1 MMAAWIGY
9 CLVISALF
17 ALAAWAGERALAH
30 YRKPVR
36 WVWAGAI
43 GGSLVVPLA
52 AFLFPPLTSDPVLVA
67 PLAISFETPAAV
79 AIGGSAGA
87 PGGATPPAWLESAGT
102 LLFGLWIG
110 SVAGLGLFLSNSYRR
125 LRREMRSWTPGQ
137 VLDSPVLL
145 SPDRGP
151 AVVGVRRAVIVL
163 PRWVVQLEEDLLRMI
178 FLHEREHQRV
188 GDHKLFAFGLAGVV
202 LMPWNPVLWWSLR
215 RLRLGMEFDCDRR
228 VLARGV
234 PEREYAE
241 ALLTVGGRIAKTPL
255 VATTFAEPR
264 SAVETRLRRMTQPL
278 GRLRG
283 PRSLA
288 AASMAGLALVLACQS
303 EPPVSPLAESAEPDV
318 VEVPDAGPLAP
329 GSAQPTF
336 IPYDAPPRLEN
347 SRQVLRALQ
356 DEYPRDLRDAGIG
369 GRVELWL
376 YVSGTGDVE
385 NAQVKTSSG
394 HPRIDAAALKVA
406 DGLRFVP
413 ARHQDEVT
421 PVWVSQW
428 FTFEV
433 PSGEAAVD
441 PREPSE
447 ADSGG
452 HVVVRGEGMRTVAGK
467 GSDLTITGDRI
478 EIQGL
483 GGSFTP
489 SQEAPLIVIDGVIQG
504 PSVRLGDLN
513 QLEID
518 RLEIVRG
525 EAAVELYG
533 RRGSNGVIQI
543 TTKAAAARAP
553 SPDEVPEGEAPI
565 AQIET
570 DPAERVIGISDAA
583 GSVRIREGDDELRP
597 RPLLVIDGV
606 IAAPDVELSDLQ
618 ADDIAHVEIVKG
630 AAAVPRYGERA
641 RQGVIRVTTKQTS
654 GF

>member
-1 MMAAWIGY
+1 MTAWIGY

-52 AFLFPPLTSDPVLVA
+52 AFFFPPLTSDPVLVA
-67 PLAISFETPAAV
+67 PVGISFEAPAAV
-79 AIGGSAGA
+79 ATGESLSA
-87 PGGATPPAWLESAGT
+87 PGGLTPLAWLESAGT
-102 LLFGLWIG
+102 LLLSLWIA
-110 SVAGLGLFLSNSYRR
+110 SVAGFGLFLSNSYRR

-163 PRWVVQLEEDLLRMI
+163 PRWVVQLEEDLLRLI

-188 GDHKLFAFGLAGVV
+188 GDHKLFVLGLAGVV
-202 LMPWNPVLWWSLR
+202 LMPWNPLLWWSLR

-241 ALLTVGGRIAKTPL
+241 ALLTVGSRTLRTPL

-264 SAVETRLRRMTQPL
+264 SVVERRLRRMTQPL

-283 PRSLA
+283 PRALA
-288 AASMAGLALVLACQS
+288 AAGVAGLALGIACQS
-303 EPPVSPLAESAEPDV
+303 KPPVSPLAESAEPAV
-318 VEVPDAGPLAP
+318 VEVPDAAPLAP
-329 GSAQPTF
+329 EPARPTF

-347 SRQVLRALQ
+347 SSQVMRALQ

-376 YVSGTGDVE
+376 HVGETGDVE
-385 NAQVKTSSG
+385 SAQVKTSSG
-394 HPRIDAAALKVA
+394 HPRIDAAALEVA
-406 DGLRFVP
+406 EGLRFEP

-421 PVWVSQW
+421 AVWVSQW

-433 PSGEAAVD
+433 PSGEAGVD

-452 HVVVRGEGMRTVAGK
+452 HIVVRGEGLKTVE

-478 EIQGL
+478 EIEGL

-489 SQEAPLIVIDGVIQG
+489 SQEAPLIVIDGVIQA
-504 PSVRLGDLN
+504 PPVRLRDLN

-518 RLEIVRG
+518 RLEIIRG
-525 EAAVELYG
+525 EAAVDLYG
-533 RRGSNGVIQI
+533 SRGSNGIIQI
-543 TTKAAAARAP
+543 TTKAAAGRAP
-553 SPDEVPEGEAPI
+553 SPDEGPEGGAPI
-565 AQIET
+565 AMIET
-570 DPAERVIGISDAA
+570 DPAERVIGISDAM
-583 GSVRIREGDDELRP
+583 GSVRIREGDDELTP

-606 IAAPDVELSDLQ
+606 VAAPDVELSELE
-618 ADDIAHVEIVKG
+618 AGEIERVEIVKG
-630 AAAVPRYGERA
+630 AAALSKYGEGA
-641 RQGVIRVTTKQTS
+641 RHGVIHVTMKKTGGS
-654 GF
+654 